1 MKKVSSVLVYQNSWV
16 TVREDLVDVGASS
29 LSQFAVVDIVPG
41 VVVLPIDAQKNVFLV
56 REFRYAVQKHTVEAV
71 NGGIE
76 PGETPLEAAK
86 RELMEEAGLLSQK
99 WLSLGQLEPGTSFVR
114 APMHLFVAEQIEET
128 CEHHRLLRQ
137 NKLKKV
143 QLDSFIADVLEATI
157 DHALTSLVGLMYQMR
172 VCQS

>member
-1 MKKVSSVLVYQNSWV
+1 MKKVSSVLVYQNAWI
-16 TVREDLVDVGASS
+16 TVREDMVDVGASS
-29 LSQFAVVDIVPG
+29 LTQFAVVEVVPG

-56 REFRYAVQKHTVEAV
+56 REFRYAVQKYTEEAV

-99 WLSLGQLEPGTSFVR
+99 WLSFGQLEPGTSFVR
-114 APMHLFVAEQIEET
+114 APIHLFVAEQIEET
-128 CEHHRLLRQ
+128 CDHQKLLRQ

-143 QLDSFIADVLEATI
+143 QLDSFITDVLEATI

-172 VCQS
+172 VCQ